1 MDYLELDEL
10 PTLRRPM
17 FIAAFRGWNDAG
29 EAATLALRQLIDG
42 WSAQPFA
49 AIDPEEF
56 FDFTVARPMISVTE
70 EGLRDLQWPRNRF
83 FYSSREDAD
92 TDVVLLLGTEPHLKW
107 RAFTETVRDLYQ
119 RLDGSR
125 LVTVGALV
133 AATTHTRPPPVTGFA
148 TEDDLQRQM
157 EGLTITRTRYE
168 GPTGIVGTIHDAWRC
183 ADLPAASLWAGLPAY
198 LGNTVNPTAAL
209 ALLEAL
215 DRLFAFGLDLTQL
228 AKTSRRFTKEIDQA
242 LASNEEMK
250 AYLSNLEQSIDAG
263 ISEGGMSDLPPS
275 GEIISDL
282 EDFLRRQRSDG

>member
-29 EAATLALRQLIDG
+29 EAATLALRQLIES
-42 WSAQPFA
+42 WSAEPFA
-49 AIDPEEF
+49 TIDPEEF
-56 FDFTVARPMISVTE
+56 FDFTVARPMIRVTE
-70 EGLRDLQWPRNRF
+70 EGLRDLEWPRNRF
-83 FYSSREDAD
+83 FYCSREDAD
-92 TDVVLLLGTEPHLKW
+92 SDVVLLLGTEPHLKW
-107 RAFTETVRDLYQ
+107 RAFAETVRDLYQ

-148 TEDDLQRQM
+148 TEDDLQRRM
-157 EGLTITRTRYE
+157 EGLTIARTRYE

-183 ADLPAASLWAGLPAY
+183 ADLPAASLWVGLPAY

-228 AKTSRRFTKEIDQA
+228 AETSRRFTKEIDQA

-250 AYLSNLEQSIDAG
+250 AYLSDLERRIDAG
-263 ISEGGMSDLPPS
+263 ISEGDVSDLPPS

-282 EDFLRRQRSDG
+282 EDFLRRERRDG